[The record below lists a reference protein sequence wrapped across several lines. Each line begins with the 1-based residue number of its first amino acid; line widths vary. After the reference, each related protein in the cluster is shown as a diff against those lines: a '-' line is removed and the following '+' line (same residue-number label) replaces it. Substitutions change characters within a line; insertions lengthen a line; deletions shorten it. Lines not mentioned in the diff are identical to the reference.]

1 MVEITDGLTR
11 VPNSV
16 DNFVGFDEPNSYDT
30 AIAADCLIEGNNVP
44 SPSALT
50 DVKQNDRGIKV
61 TVDRGRD
68 ARLTDFGKAT
78 LLDRYLMPGE
88 HFQDLFA
95 RVAMHFADDTNH
107 AQRLYDYISN
117 LWFMPSTPVL
127 SASMA
132 SLACG
137 TRMSGWRLAVAASA
151 ATGAIFDRSAR
162 RSASTA
168 KLPA

>member
-16 DNFVGFDEPNSYDT
+16 ENFVGFDEPNSYDT
-30 AIAADCLIEGNNVP
+30 VIAADCLIEGTNVP

-127 SASMA
+127 SNGGTTRGLPISCFLNEAND
-132 SLACG
+132 SLDG
-137 TRMSGWRLAVAASA
+137 ILGLLRR
-151 ATGAIFDRSAR
+151 TGHDDVGHLVYS
-162 RSASTA
+162 
-168 KLPA
+168 